1 MDVKKR
7 VLTKAQSKWTASP
20 RIQRQDWAVT
30 GQGGCRVGSQESGV
44 QPHLWVLPLCAPVL
58 VTHGSLSFLNYK
70 IESITQGCQ
79 EDPKRECLSCAC
91 LSKDWVPKSQN
102 LSTGRTLNIKPAPGN
117 RGGKCLS
124 LFSISL
130 SLSVSD
136 LKLHFSLQ
144 SALSSSFRLASPT
157 VCLLPQPPTTT

>member
-1 MDVKKR
+1 MVTEWGVRK
-7 VLTKAQSKWTASP
+7 VEFSLASASF
-20 RIQRQDWAVT
+20 QVCAWA
-30 GQGGCRVGSQESGV
+30 
-44 QPHLWVLPLCAPVL
+44 L

-70 IESITQGCQ
+70 TETITQDCG

-102 LSTGRTLNIKPAPGN
+102 LSPGRTLNIKPAPRN

-157 VCLLPQPPTTT
+157 VCLLPQPPPNNSNKLGCQDTDSRPNWT